1 MTEWQSGSTLIT
13 RLRVRGSGLDPILT
27 QLRITSLF
35 NSARLDPSGLAP
47 SAIVFIRKLRDP
59 LPGAL
64 QLRQG
69 SVPPPLVWE
78 QAVTAALDQLVRRAA
93 RPALGAV
100 PANAEAVIFLERSE
114 LLACLASDWCD
125 GSAVTHWWWQSLF
138 RQTDLTHAVVN
149 RTWFEAPEYIPA
161 ALECLAEK
169 RQLVPFVRVLHSGE
183 ARRMLQVITHRF
195 VLYELQSALGAVF
208 EGSSLKLNDK
218 MQPFEME
225 SETRPLRR
233 GISPVTTPQ
242 GAPWQRW
249 VPESQGSGMSLE
261 QQCLLGIGLML
272 HRAPGAARSPAFAP
286 EVLAWLRTASV
297 NDDKAAMP
305 AINLMT
311 HTRDLLMAHTDESGA
326 SLAKE
331 HGRLARADTPSRAQT
346 PLSSNPAISPQP
358 TGVASAAMR
367 PQPTDIAS
375 AAIPPQPSDTARAAI
390 PPQPTDIANA
400 VISPQL
406 TGVASVPAWA
416 QEHPHIERVEP
427 LTVPAQTTPPVEQTY
442 DTASL
447 PDAVIDTGLGGLF
460 YLINLGL
467 FLDLYGDFTTPA
479 QPGIALS
486 IWDFVALLG
495 RQLVGEGRQ
504 QDPLW
509 LLLARLAGRS
519 GQEEPGNGFDPPHAW
534 RLPEEWLEPFPES
547 GLWQWEVAHGRLW
560 VQHPEQFWV
569 LDVPRAAGSPIQ
581 QLQDELQTYR
591 DKAAFELRRASPSG
605 GVNGSSP
612 LERWLGWLMSY
623 VRARL
628 RRALGVV
635 DADELRHV
643 LCEHQGRVYITP
655 THMDIALALEALPI
669 AIRLAGLDRNPGW
682 VPAAGRYIA
691 FHFA

>member
-1 MTEWQSGSTLIT
+1 MVIEPDKTYIRTLRAIGPVRDALALQM
-13 RLRVRGSGLDPILT
+13 RLNGALSAT
-27 QLRITSLF
+27 TLR
-35 NSARLDPSGLAP
+35 PSGLPAY
-47 SAIVFIRKLRDP
+47 AVVLIRKLCSP

-64 QLRQG
+64 RAERG
-69 SVPPPLVWE
+69 GAGPLLAWD
-78 QAVTAALDQLVRRAA
+78 QAITAAIERLIREAS
-93 RPALGAV
+93 RPACGPV
-100 PANAEAVIFLERSE
+100 PAGAEAVMFLDRSE

-125 GSAVTHWWWQSLF
+125 GSAIGRWWWQSLLNE
-138 RQTDLTHAVVN
+138 TDIGRAVLRV
-149 RTWFEAPEYIPA
+149 WLDAPEYIPA
-161 ALECLAEK
+161 AL
-169 RQLVPFVRVLHSGE
+169 QLMAGSAKATPFVQ
-183 ARRMLQVITHRF
+183 MLSRH
-195 VLYELQSALGAVF
+195 SALSLLQRVTHSFALHQLQPAF
-208 EGSSLKLNDK
+208 EAILDGGNGVIRDQVYVLKTRDVA
-218 MQPFEME
+218 QPLGPQPPFL
-225 SETRPLRR
+225 TA
-233 GISPVTTPQ
+233 PQ

-261 QQCLLGIGLML
+261 QQCLLGIGLMV

-297 NDDKAAMP
+297 NDDKAAMA

-311 HTRDLLMAHTDESGA
+311 NTRDLLMAHPDESGA

-358 TGVASAAMR
+358 TGVASAAMP
-367 PQPTDIAS
+367 PQPSDTAS
-375 AAIPPQPSDTARAAI
+375 AAIPPQPTG
-390 PPQPTDIANA
+390 IANT

-416 QEHPHIERVEP
+416 QEHPHIERVES
-427 LTVPAQTTPPVEQTY
+427 LTVPAQTTPPVEQTHN
-442 DTASL
+442 AANL

-467 FLDLYGDFTTPA
+467 FLGLYGDFTTPA

-486 IWDFVALLG
+486 LWDFVALLG

-509 LLLARLAGRS
+509 LLLARLAGRN

-547 GLWQWEVAHGRLW
+547 GLWQWEVAHGRLL
-560 VQHPEQFWV
+560 VQHAEQFWV
-569 LDVPRAAGSPIQ
+569 LDVPSDAGSPIE
-581 QLQDELQTYR
+581 QLQYELQTYR
-591 DKAAFELRRASPSG
+591 GKAAFELRRAPLSNG
-605 GVNGSSP
+605 IDGSSP
-612 LERWLGWLMSY
+612 LKRWLGWLTSY

-628 RRALGVV
+628 QRALGVA
-635 DADELRHV
+635 DTDELQHV

-655 THMDIALALEALPI
+655 THLDMALALEALPI
-669 AIRLAGLDRNPGW
+669 EIRLAGLDRNPGW